1 MSSTDKEL
9 HELRVLIARLTD
21 RVYRLEQRLEPVAPV
36 SETERIQVPVPMEP
50 IAPPPSRPEQV
61 PKAEMPVP
69 RFARVPSSAREA
81 ENLESRIGSQWLN
94 RIGIVAV
101 LIGVSYF
108 LKYAFENNW
117 IGPAGRISIGLLAGI
132 GVVLWS
138 ERFRNRGHVVFS
150 WSLKAV
156 GIGTL
161 YLSLWAAFQLY
172 HLFPSGVAF
181 AGMVLVTAATAT
193 LAITQNAQ
201 VLAAFALVGGFATP
215 LLLSTGQNRE
225 IALFSYVTLL
235 DVATLVLVSYRPWR
249 RLLSGAFVGTLVL
262 YAAWYAEY
270 YSRAQLAHT
279 ITFATV
285 FFALFAIAP
294 LVAKHRRAA
303 KPDEISRT
311 LLILPLVN
319 AAVYFVEIY
328 LILERVSQAATAWI
342 AVGLAAVYLLL
353 SGEIRSRFAADDAS
367 SRVLTLLH
375 IALAVGFLT
384 AAIPLK
390 LESYWITI
398 GWLVE
403 AGVLLWVAYRTA
415 SSFLK
420 VLSLIALVL
429 GVARL
434 VMFDDFHPAQLVFN
448 ARFVIYLIAIGL
460 VAFAVNLARKSE
472 NESERS
478 AAAVGAVIIN
488 LLALVALNLE
498 AHDYFARKIVAL
510 NEASRFHPQDWRE
523 FRGISIARDFTYSAI
538 WMAYGAALMWVG
550 FWKRTAFLRWQA
562 LVLLAATIV
571 KVFVFDTS
579 QLERGYRII
588 SFIALGVLLLV
599 VSFIYQRD
607 WLKLS
612 GTMRKAE
619 PDRAKGSSAPA

>member
-1 MSSTDKEL
+1 ML
-9 HELRVLIARLTD
+9 VAQLTE
-21 RVYRLEQRLEPVAPV
+21 RVYQLEQRLGSPAPQ
-36 SETERIQVPVPMEP
+36 TQ
-50 IAPPPSRPEQV
+50 PEQV
-61 PKAEMPVP
+61 PGVVEPVSP
-69 RFARVPSSAREA
+69 PPPVFPSAPLREQQVHIPAFARVPAPTRDGED
-81 ENLESRIGSQWLN
+81 LESRIGSQWLN

-108 LKYAFENNW
+108 LKYAFDNNW

-161 YLSLWAAFQLY
+161 YLSLWGGFQLY
-172 HLFPSGVAF
+172 HLLPSGVAF
-181 AGMVLVTAATAT
+181 AGMALVTAATAT

-201 VLAAFALVGGFATP
+201 VLAAFALIGGFATP

-225 IALFSYVTLL
+225 LALFSYVTLL
-235 DVATLVLVSYRPWR
+235 DVATLVLVAWRPWR
-249 RLLSGAFVGTLVL
+249 RLLTGAFIGTLLL
-262 YAAWYAEY
+262 YVAWYAEY
-270 YSRAQLAHT
+270 YTRDQLAPT
-279 ITFATV
+279 ITFATI
-285 FFALFAIAP
+285 FFGLFAVAP
-294 LVAKHRRAA
+294 LVAQR
-303 KPDEISRT
+303 KPPVDKGELSRT
-311 LLILPLVN
+311 LLVLPLVN
-319 AAVYFVEIY
+319 AAVYFVEVY
-328 LILERVSQAATAWI
+328 VMLERVSQSATAWI
-342 AVGLAAVYLLL
+342 AVGLAAVYLFL
-353 SGEIRSRFAADDAS
+353 SREIRSRYAADEAMS
-367 SRVLTLLH
+367 KVLTLLH

-390 LESYWITI
+390 LETYWITI

-403 AGVLLWVAYRTA
+403 AGVLLWVAYRA
-415 SSFLK
+415 DSGFLK
-420 VLSLIALVL
+420 VLSLAALVL

-434 VMFDDFHPAQLVFN
+434 VLFDNFHPATLVFN
-448 ARFVIYLIAIGL
+448 ARFVIYLIAIGV
-460 VAFAVNLARKSE
+460 VAFAVNLARNSADDF
-472 NESERS
+472 ERR
-478 AAAVGAVIIN
+478 AAGIGVIAIN

-498 AHDYFARKIVAL
+498 AHDYFARRITDL
-510 NEASRFHPQDWRE
+510 NYAARFGTQDWRE
-523 FRGISIARDFTYSAI
+523 YRNFSIARDFTYSAI
-538 WMAYGAALMWVG
+538 WMVYGAALMWVG

-562 LVLLAATIV
+562 LILLAATIV

-612 GTMRKAE
+612 ASARNAE
-619 PDRAKGSSAPA
+619 PDEARGSSAPA